1 MDSGITV
8 RAIDP
13 EGRPRLK
20 REARQAGVR
29 MEEFDRRPIRG
40 QRTNTEHRPK
50 PSEAFA
56 RHFGVEHGV
65 DLPPPRQ
72 PRHGYRPVSFS
83 GEGEA

>member
-40 QRTNTEHRPK
+40 QRTNTEHRPN
-50 PSEAFA
+50 PSAAFA
-56 RHFGVEHGV
+56 QHFGMEHGV
-65 DLPPPRQ
+65 DLPASPRC
-72 PRHGYRPVSFS
+72 GYRPVSFS
-83 GEGEA
+83 GEGGA